1 MVKVLHIAV
10 HYFFVVWVVKYK
22 NKETSNGLECESFEY
37 SYLKERGKIYH
48 DTFAL
53 LISTAAAN
61 IEHKAGYEDISS
73 AFILPLW
80 PHTCLTDIHFVI
92 STNIN
97 EYQLKYYYQYL
108 I

>member
-1 MVKVLHIAV
+1 MAKQGEMGARVKTRA
-10 HYFFVVWVVKYK
+10 KSQ
-22 NKETSNGLECESFEY
+22 TT
-37 SYLKERGKIYH
+37 RMP
-48 DTFAL
+48 AL

-80 PHTCLTDIHFVI
+80 PHTCLTDIPFDI
-92 STNIN
+92 STRIN
-97 EYQLKYYYQYL
+97 EYQPKYYYHYL

>member
-1 MVKVLHIAV
+1 MHCFPDNWRVL
-10 HYFFVVWVVKYK
+10 
-22 NKETSNGLECESFEY
+22 GLECESFEY

-80 PHTCLTDIHFVI
+80 PHTCLTDIPFHI
-92 STNIN
+92 STRIN
-97 EYQLKYYYQYL
+97 EYQPKYYYHYL